1 MVMSNDELKGKLY
14 ELGTVDIRSVL
25 RILNNTV
32 AKTVEGAQLAAM
44 KHEAAFRV
52 ILDEYLNKPARCGP
66 EAVEN
71 AYLKVIEAPNAPER
85 KSELPPPPWEEPRP
99 TRVETPSEP
108 RKPKT
113 REEMLAEL
121 LAAPSLD
128 VTQVNA
134 LIAAHPNVKNFNE
147 FCDAQLNINESVG
160 TSITHIHEQYDS
172 VKADV
177 DVLTSRIE
185 KDRETVAQ
193 TRQEMLDIIKKS
205 NAVSLTITFLDDKP
219 AVDLGIVHRDTP
231 RLIKYLA
238 AGCHVFLPGPAGSG
252 KSTAA
257 EQAALALG
265 LNFYAT
271 SVCQQTTETKFLGYM
286 DAGGHYHGTQYRE
299 AFENGGLFL
308 VDEIDAGN
316 PNVLAVLNASLS
328 NSWCAFPDK
337 MVRRHPK
344 FRCVAAGNTWGTGRT
359 IQYVGRNPIDAA
371 TLNRF
376 VYIQWDY
383 DEALETK
390 IAGMPEWSA
399 FVQACRAEI
408 KRRGVNFLISPRASI
423 FGALLLKAGVPVQ
436 DVINDVVMPNLD
448 PDIKT
453 YMPPSPVIS
462 I

>member
-271 SVCQQTTETKFLGYM
+271 SASASRPPRPSSWAIWMPVDTITARNTEKRSRTVDSFSSTKSTPAIPTSWRCSTPACQIAGARSRTRWSGATPSSAASRLVTLG
-286 DAGGHYHGTQYRE
+286 ARGAPSST
-299 AFENGGLFL
+299 
-308 VDEIDAGN
+308 
-316 PNVLAVLNASLS
+316 S
-328 NSWCAFPDK
+328 
-337 MVRRHPK
+337 
-344 FRCVAAGNTWGTGRT
+344 
-359 IQYVGRNPIDAA
+359 AA
-371 TLNRF
+371 TPS
-376 VYIQWDY
+376 
-383 DEALETK
+383 T
-390 IAGMPEWSA
+390 
-399 FVQACRAEI
+399 
-408 KRRGVNFLISPRASI
+408 RRR
-423 FGALLLKAGVPVQ
+423 
-436 DVINDVVMPNLD
+436 
-448 PDIKT
+448 
-453 YMPPSPVIS
+453 
-462 I
+462 

>member
-1 MVMSNDELKGKLY
+1 
-14 ELGTVDIRSVL
+14 
-25 RILNNTV
+25 
-32 AKTVEGAQLAAM
+32 
-44 KHEAAFRV
+44 
-52 ILDEYLNKPARCGP
+52 
-66 EAVEN
+66 
-71 AYLKVIEAPNAPER
+71 
-85 KSELPPPPWEEPRP
+85 
-99 TRVETPSEP
+99 
-108 RKPKT
+108 
-113 REEMLAEL
+113 
-121 LAAPSLD
+121 
-128 VTQVNA
+128 
-134 LIAAHPNVKNFNE
+134 
-147 FCDAQLNINESVG
+147 
-160 TSITHIHEQYDS
+160 
-172 VKADV
+172 
-177 DVLTSRIE
+177 
-185 KDRETVAQ
+185 
-193 TRQEMLDIIKKS
+193 
-205 NAVSLTITFLDDKP
+205 
-219 AVDLGIVHRDTP
+219 
-231 RLIKYLA
+231 
-238 AGCHVFLPGPAGSG
+238 
-252 KSTAA
+252 
-257 EQAALALG
+257 
-265 LNFYAT
+265 
-271 SVCQQTTETKFLGYM
+271 M